1 MDSKLRRFF
10 FPSFT
15 RKFVVRAWVVAFVS
29 YIVFGRLCV
38 PFRIDG
44 ISMEPTYHDGGFNFC
59 WKLRY
64 LFSSPRRED
73 VVTVRFA
80 GDGVMLLKRVV
91 ATEGDRVEFRSGK
104 LFVNGIRM
112 EESYVRLPCDWN
124 LPVRIVHKRCVY
136 VIGDNR
142 SMPMDNHLFGNAP
155 LERIT
160 GGPLW

>member
-1 MDSKLRRFF
+1 MGSKIRHFF

-15 RKFVVRAWVVAFVS
+15 RKFAVRALVVAFVS
-29 YIVFGRLCV
+29 YLVFAHLCI
-38 PFRIDG
+38 PFRIEG

-64 LFSSPRRED
+64 LFSSPQRED

-80 GDGVMLLKRVV
+80 GKGVMLLKRVV
-91 ATEGDRVEFRSGK
+91 ATEGEQVEFRSGR
-104 LFVNGIRM
+104 LFVNGTQM
-112 EESYVRLPCDWN
+112 EESYLRFPCDWN
-124 LPVRIVHKRCVY
+124 LPVRTVHKRSVY

-142 SMPMDNHLFGNAP
+142 SMPMDNHLFGNAQI
-155 LERIT
+155 ERIT